1 MDGDHSYDYWC
12 LTPLSTIFQIYC
24 GRQFLLVEETGVPG
38 ENHRP
43 VASHWQYYIEYIS
56 AWTGFELTT
65 LVVIS
70 TDWLGSN
77 KSNYHMITIAT
88 APKILKK
95 KFFEQRMFSSLHIFS
110 NHMCMK
116 CDIYTMC
123 LQRLSVHFE
132 YVYLNKVEDEWHF
145 FFACFLLKHCLAI
158 LFLCISIISLYNL
171 YQFW

>member
-12 LTPLSTIFQIYC
+12 LTPLSTIFQIYR

-43 VASHWQYYIEYIS
+43 VASHWQYYIEYTS

-65 LVVIS
+65 LLVIS

-88 APKILKK
+88 APCSYGQSFSCIIFKKMFNFEKKDFWAENVFQFAHLVKSYVHEVRYIYNVPAKIVRP
-95 KFFEQRMFSSLHIFS
+95 FRI
-110 NHMCMK
+110 
-116 CDIYTMC
+116 C
-123 LQRLSVHFE
+123 LPQ
-132 YVYLNKVEDEWHF
+132 
-145 FFACFLLKHCLAI
+145 
-158 LFLCISIISLYNL
+158 
-171 YQFW
+171 